1 VLEERREVNE
11 KFMKKT
17 EPEIDD
23 WLRPE
28 YSRSELGELVR
39 GKYAVTQVEFAEL
52 VKLTIACI
60 GEDEGLHFEHHSP
73 GNYLAGRKAG
83 DWTYEIDNANQVTL
97 RYWLNE
103 FRSVEEPI
111 SNPPVI
117 TNSKELSE
125 LHNSLRK
132 HVRILNDSVDD

>member
-1 VLEERREVNE
+1 
-11 KFMKKT
+11 MKKIS
-17 EPEIDD
+17 EELHD

-28 YSRSELGELVR
+28 YKGSDLGELVH
-39 GKYAVTQVEFAEL
+39 GKFAATQVEFAEL

-60 GEDEGLHFEHHSP
+60 GEDDGLHFEHHSR
-73 GNYLAGRKAG
+73 GNNRAKHKAG
-83 DWTYEIDNANQVTL
+83 DWTYEIDNGNQVTL

-117 TNSKELSE
+117 RSS
-125 LHNSLRK
+125 
-132 HVRILNDSVDD
+132 